1 MRRLTLVD
9 SFFFLGHDEF
19 TGRAV
24 LGRRTLGIGLAGAV
38 LCDLLFADRITVD
51 QRKVRPLTRHPPGI
65 PTADAVFAEIVAE
78 GRPHSVRDWVD
89 HLRGHLPETTGKNL
103 MALGLVTRQPDRLLM
118 RRTHRYPPTDL
129 LMSTAARS
137 KARAAV
143 FSVDQPDPHSA
154 CLALLAWTAGVDDLC
169 EPELSRSQ
177 VRAWMDETYRSLP
190 RQIADVIA
198 GVDAVSAAV
207 VYTGDRK

>member
-1 MRRLTLVD
+1 
-9 SFFFLGHDEF
+9 
-19 TGRAV
+19 
-24 LGRRTLGIGLAGAV
+24 
-38 LCDLLFADRITVD
+38 
-51 QRKVRPLTRHPPGI
+51 
-65 PTADAVFAEIVAE
+65 
-78 GRPHSVRDWVD
+78 
-89 HLRGHLPETTGKNL
+89 
-103 MALGLVTRQPDRLLM
+103 
-118 RRTHRYPPTDL
+118 
-129 LMSTAARS
+129 
-137 KARAAV
+137 
-143 FSVDQPDPHSA
+143 VDQPDPHSA